1 MAGNDDHGET
11 TGFDDYCLVDF
22 EPNVAASTVTMGTDH
37 LTTYFVLVSGFSGD
51 SGDFAVGLFCEIP
64 GCTDEAACNYD
75 AAANVDDGSCESTS
89 CVGCTNP
96 AASNYNPLAT
106 ISDDDACQFC
116 SLSLAT
122 TLVQGLTCA
131 GDANAQVTIDI
142 TNVTHPDLLVYF
154 LNGDT
159 VGGTMFDSLSAG
171 TYTALVTEGAGCS
184 ALVNFTVNDG
194 ISLNVIAE
202 TTDVSCHGEATGLID
217 ATVSNGQLPYTFE
230 LFGNATDVS
239 NTGLFDDLLGGE
251 YTLEVADA
259 NGCTGSVEL
268 KSMNPWG

>member
-1 MAGNDDHGET
+1 MKRHATMTPRPTLTMDRVKAPVVSVVPILRRPT
-11 TGFDDYCLVDF
+11 TTPWRPFLMMHV
-22 EPNVAASTVTMGTDH
+22 S
-37 LTTYFVLVSGFSGD
+37 FVSF
-51 SGDFAVGLFCEIP
+51 
-64 GCTDEAACNYD
+64 
-75 AAANVDDGSCESTS
+75 
-89 CVGCTNP
+89 
-96 AASNYNPLAT
+96 
-106 ISDDDACQFC
+106 
-116 SLSLAT
+116 AT

-202 TTDVSCHGEATGLID
+202 TTDVSCHGKATGLID

-239 NTGLFDDLLGGE
+239 NTGLFDDLMGGE

-268 KSMNPWG
+268 EIDEPLGLSLDANITNASLRERVRLTDHHWRTHHSQ